1 MSCKHND
8 IDHGA
13 GSYIEDSCPVV
24 VQSCSPYAEQIE
36 QPTNHTP
43 VGVDG
48 GHPDAGF
55 RVSQT
60 HIMCDL
66 EQGLNLSEPVSFT
79 IDQDSHALLGRQ
91 F

>member
-1 MSCKHND
+1 MFCKHDD

-13 GSYIEDSCPVV
+13 GSCIEGSRPV
-24 VQSCSPYAEQIE
+24 VQSCSPYAEQSK

-48 GHPDAGF
+48 GHPEAGF

-66 EQGLNLSEPVSFT
+66 GQGLNLSEPVSFT
-79 IDQDSHALLGRQ
+79 VDQDSHALLGRQ